1 MTLHQLRQPA
11 LLHVELLRHFRDAVQ
26 RPQEVARA
34 LEAQETLLVQP
45 ARDRGDHLLGVW
57 TTHIALLVGR
67 PLGLTDVDAVY
78 AGGEEPA

>member
-1 MTLHQLRQPA
+1 MKSTGTFA
-11 LLHVELLRHFRDAVQ
+11 
-26 RPQEVARA
+26 ARA
-34 LEAQETLLVQP
+34 SGKPLGEVLRDVSPEAGENVYFE
-45 ARDRGDHLLGVW
+45 AEADSGDHLLGVW